1 MKGGTP
7 ATYRKYVPGQ
17 WPTCRKQDD
26 MKALVAI
33 PAVLIRLARPTRG
46 WHTGPDTYLHSLRA
60 ELRTRRARRVR
71 RYAESLTLAVGVV
84 A

>member
-1 MKGGTP
+1 MKT
-7 ATYRKYVPGQ
+7 
-17 WPTCRKQDD
+17 
-26 MKALVAI
+26 LVAI

-46 WHTGPDTYLHSLRA
+46 WHTGPDNYLRSLRA

-71 RYAESLTLAVGVV
+71 RYAESLPLAAGVI